1 MTGILESSVTLTC
14 KIVVEWWESKL
25 EWLWFQREEVGKKL
39 ETRYV
44 SNSFEE
50 MFHKWRSKTGTRL
63 QGSMCQG
70 KDLLGGRNYIAYL
83 YTDRND

>member
-14 KIVVEWWESKL
+14 KIVVESWESEL
-25 EWLWFQREEVGKKL
+25 EWLWFQRIEVGKKL

-50 MFHKWRSKTGTRL
+50 IFHKWRRDLK
-63 QGSMCQG
+63 QGLDYKGACVKG
-70 KDLLGGRNYIAYL
+70 KLC
-83 YTDRND
+83 